1 MAVIALGYLGIRS
14 DRLDEWADF
23 AGGLLGMQKI
33 DRGSTALAFRMD
45 DQAQRLLV
53 SNEPGD
59 TLAFLGFEVAS
70 RDDLQTYAARL
81 DRAGVRVHLGSRELA
96 DRAQDVQDATRHEVE
111 RIA

>member
-1 MAVIALGYLGIRS
+1 MAIIALGYLGIRS

-59 TLAFLGFEVAS
+59 TLAFMGWQVERRADLEVF
-70 RDDLQTYAARL
+70 AARL
-81 DRAGVRVHLGSRELA
+81 ERAGVPV
-96 DRAQDVQDATRHEVE
+96 RARPGRH
-111 RIA
+111 RR